1 MDSLAALAWPTLFH
15 RRRSS
20 CGTLFILSIQLYL
33 INDAFQTYGPIIRIS
48 PDMVLVNDP
57 EAVSSI
63 FAKTNF
69 DTAPKAIRALRV
81 GGHDWTV
88 TYPCVSLSIQLLCFP
103 NLTHLSSVLNFPS
116 ESDMARPRR
125 RPVMLATTTKNLK
138 YWRSL
143 FETYS
148 DEMISAIGASGR
160 TKSVDIVRQLRITTL
175 NNSQVI
181 MGGTG
186 VKLDPTTFPDVV
198 GEYNFLVVWRLAL
211 PEWMFKW
218 LRWGPS
224 SKARFRIRSSRLLY
238 EVRIWR
244 KLDFC
249 NAA

>member
-1 MDSLAALAWPTLFH
+1 MHSRRMVPSSGSRLIWSSSMTQRLSPLFLLKPISTL
-15 RRRSS
+15 RRK
-20 CGTLFILSIQLYL
+20 LFVHFVSADMTGQSRIRVYL
-33 INDAFQTYGPIIRIS
+33 CQYNCYVSPIS
-48 PDMVLVNDP
+48 
-57 EAVSSI
+57 
-63 FAKTNF
+63 
-69 DTAPKAIRALRV
+69 
-81 GGHDWTV
+81 
-88 TYPCVSLSIQLLCFP
+88 
-103 NLTHLSSVLNFPS
+103 HLSSVLNFPS
-116 ESDMARPRR
+116 GSDMARPRR
-125 RPVMLATTTKNLK
+125 HPVMLATTTKNLK

-244 KLDFC
+244 KHDFC